1 MKFERSLVVP
11 VGREKLW
18 DLVMDVVRVGKCF
31 PGVEQVTAQDD
42 QRYEGMMRVR
52 VGPVTLNMAGT
63 ILVLEQ
69 DRERWHASMRLEGH
83 GPQDRRLCARKHAA
97 RSDGALCGR
106 DRASGQQRRV
116 VPREAGRVGPAH
128 HPEEGGLG
136 DQGVRVEPE
145 SRSGVPLGSTPVGER
160 SQLSSRCCCCKMGS
174 LRQPDP
180 INS

>member
-69 DRERWHASMRLEGH
+69 DRERWHASMRLEGT
-83 GPQDRRLCARKHAA
+83 DRRIGGSVRGSMQLDLTERSAAETELQVSSDVSFLGKLGELGQPIIRRKAD
-97 RSDGALCGR
+97 SVIKEF
-106 DRASGQQRRV
+106 ASNLS
-116 VPREAGRVGPAH
+116 REA
-128 HPEEGGLG
+128 
-136 DQGVRVEPE
+136 E
-145 SRSGVPLGSTPVGER
+145 SL
-160 SQLSSRCCCCKMGS
+160 
-174 LRQPDP
+174 
-180 INS
+180 